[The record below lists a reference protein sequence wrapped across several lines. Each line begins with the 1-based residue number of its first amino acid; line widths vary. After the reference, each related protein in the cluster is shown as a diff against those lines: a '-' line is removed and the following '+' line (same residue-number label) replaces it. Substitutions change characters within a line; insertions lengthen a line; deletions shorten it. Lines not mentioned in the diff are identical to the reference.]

1 MNKKQYIIP
10 AFELINYELDSIILD
25 LSKTNSDTKPVAPD
39 NNNNYGEGLG
49 GSTGSETVP
58 GEAKHGW
65 FNWDDEI

>member
-25 LSKTNSDTKPVAPD
+25 LSKTNPDTKPVAPD

-58 GEAKHGW
+58 EEAKHGW
-65 FNWDDEI
+65 FNWDDDL